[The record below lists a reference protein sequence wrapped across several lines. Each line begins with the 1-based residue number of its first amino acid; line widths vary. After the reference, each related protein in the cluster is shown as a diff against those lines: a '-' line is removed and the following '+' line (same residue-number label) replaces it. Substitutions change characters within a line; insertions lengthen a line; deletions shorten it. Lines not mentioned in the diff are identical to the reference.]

1 MLIQSIEDCKIY
13 GNASSASTNALLQ
26 RAIRKLDT
34 FVYVDTED
42 EDRIEM
48 SEEPVSETLEKWGKR
63 LAQQSSSS
71 PKRLSVSSR
80 TTSILRPE
88 EPSIRIAR
96 SNESVD
102 LNELLMTLWPSFAY
116 YSLSVQPEELLL
128 VTQRTCLIFLQDC
141 QVLCG
146 READETKSGKMWTET
161 ARLMISKIIDDSEK
175 SDREG
180 KSIGFRRFVILLSRI
195 TKVLYGIE
203 EPTRRKESKQRR
215 DGGISLWRPKKIQ
228 YKQTLDELITHKKE
242 FRDLLND
249 YVRVDNLSYRMY

>member
-13 GNASSASTNALLQ
+13 GNTSSASTNALLQ

-48 SEEPVSETLEKWGKR
+48 SKEPVSETLEKWGKR

-102 LNELLMTLWPSFAY
+102 LNELLMALWPSFAY

-141 QVLCG
+141 QVLCE
-146 READETKSGKMWTET
+146 READEMKSGKMWTET
-161 ARLMISKIIDDSEK
+161 ARLMISKIKTCHPLLLLLVS
-175 SDREG
+175 RE
-180 KSIGFRRFVILLSRI
+180 IL
-195 TKVLYGIE
+195 
-203 EPTRRKESKQRR
+203 P
-215 DGGISLWRPKKIQ
+215 
-228 YKQTLDELITHKKE
+228 
-242 FRDLLND
+242 
-249 YVRVDNLSYRMY
+249 